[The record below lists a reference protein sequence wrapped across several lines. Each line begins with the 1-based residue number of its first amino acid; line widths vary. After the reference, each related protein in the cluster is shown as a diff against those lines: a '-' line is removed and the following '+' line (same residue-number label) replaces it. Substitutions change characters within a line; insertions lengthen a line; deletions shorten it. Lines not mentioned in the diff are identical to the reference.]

1 MSRGK
6 YLSLE
11 EARVSGRLDRFAN
24 EHPSNADRD
33 RFERLLGAMAK
44 GTLEDRGTSPRVR
57 GGGSSGTRTRKGT

>member
-11 EARVSGRLDRFAN
+11 EARKNDKLILFAKK
-24 EHPSNADRD
+24 HPSKADRG

-44 GTLEDRGTSPRVR
+44 GILEHKETLPPVHGE
-57 GGGSSGTRTRKGT
+57 GSSGTRTRKGT